1 MCSSFAKDVEWTRID
16 ENSHKFECEKCGAS
30 FEKAHIADTT
40 YYTGDENGHWHVCT
54 ICDGAMEVLP
64 HVPKLVNKKSATMT
78 DEGYTG
84 DKVCRLCGE
93 FMERGSVIPALGY
106 DHEHQFSE
114 EWSFGGG
121 MHWHEC
127 TVDGCSAK
135 EDLEAHDSGDWE
147 LVTPATE
154 ETDGL
159 KKRVCKTC
167 GFVDEEIIPKGHV
180 HSYGRLWK
188 SDDASHWHVCDC
200 GAKAE
205 EAAHTFKWVVDKEA
219 TATEKG
225 SKHEECEV
233 CGYAKA
239 AVEIPATGSTTK
251 PTDPSN
257 PTDPGQKPD
266 SPETGDN
273 STLYLWTALLFVSGC
288 GIFGATVCG
297 RKKKEIAE

>member
-30 FEKAHIADTT
+30 FEKAHIADTSG
-40 YYTGDENGHWHVCT
+40 YLGDENGHWHVCT

-64 HVPKLVNKKSATMT
+64 HVAKLVNKKSATTT

-93 FMERGSVIPALGY
+93 FMERGSVIPATEY
-106 DHEHQFSE
+106 DHEHQFSS

-135 EDLEAHDSGDWE
+135 EDLEAHDPSDWE

-159 KKRVCKTC
+159 KKHVCQTC
-167 GFVDEEIIPKGHV
+167 GSVDEKAVPKGHV

-188 SDDASHWHVCDC
+188 SDGTNHWHVCDC

-205 EAAHTFKWVVDKEA
+205 EAAHTFQWVVDKEA
-219 TATEKG
+219 TSTEKG
-225 SKHEECEV
+225 SKHEECEI

-239 AVEIPATGSTTK
+239 AVEIPATGTTGS
-251 PTDPSN
+251 DPGSSPN
-257 PTDPGQKPD
+257 EPTDPGSG
-266 SPETGDN
+266 SPATGSSSN
-273 STLYLWTALLFVSGC
+273 LFLWAALLFAGGC
-288 GIFGATVCG
+288 GMFGAAVYG
-297 RKKKEIAE
+297 KKKKENAE